1 MNQDMIETLEHC
13 TRAADDASLKF
24 PEIVARL
31 IGVGVEQYHADLLR
45 SEKTY
50 YLPDGATHVSRC
62 MPIGA
67 PIAEAFDPA
76 GIAAAVR
83 ASQAQQIDYAE
94 FCERA
99 AAAGCTSYFVS
110 MAGRRALYLGRTAE
124 NCVEHFPGQA

>member
-1 MNQDMIETLEHC
+1 MNQDVIEALDAC
-13 TRAADDASLKF
+13 TRASDEASLKF

-31 IGVGVEQYHADLLR
+31 IGLGVEQYHADLLR

-50 YLPDGATHVSRC
+50 YLPDGATYVSRC
-62 MPIGA
+62 APIGA

-76 GIAAAVR
+76 GIADAVR
-83 ASQAQQIDYAE
+83 ASQAKQIDYPE

-99 AAAGCTSYFVS
+99 AAAGCTGYFVS

-124 NCVEHFPGQA
+124 SCVEHFPGQA